1 MTTGRV
7 AEARNKINTAIVIID
22 EAVGLLRDGREVKI
36 ADDVEKIKE
45 QLRSMRDE
53 IKDRLESF
61 PSDHRGS

>member
-1 MTTGRV
+1 MTKGRV

-45 QLRSMRDE
+45 QLRNQRDE
-53 IKDRLESF
+53 IKDILGDD
-61 PSDHRGS
+61 PNHRGS